1 MKNALLSACTA
12 IVLIMG
18 ARTASADDDH
28 YYSNRYYYNGYYDDR
43 YSDDGS
49 GYYNNYGNGGGY
61 YDNYDSGYYDNYGN
75 GGYDNGTGNYG
86 NGGYGYSNDIV
97 SPRSIVQD
105 LRYQGFSYISWP
117 ALAGRFYQVKAR
129 DPNGHKVK
137 LYIDAYSGRI
147 VKVKG

>member
-1 MKNALLSACTA
+1 MRNVLLSACAA
-12 IVLIMG
+12 IVLTMG
-18 ARTASADDDH
+18 ASAASADDDR
-28 YYSNRYYYNGYYDDR
+28 YYSNRYYDNGYY
-43 YSDDGS
+43 DDGS

-61 YDNYDSGYYDNYGN
+61 YNYDNGSGYYDNYGN
-75 GGYDNGTGNYG
+75 GGY
-86 NGGYGYSNDIV
+86 GYSYDIV

-129 DPNGHKVK
+129 DPNGNKVK